1 MRDANRSTAC
11 STSVEQGPWARLI
24 QLFNIFKNKGV
35 EGGMFFSLFVA
46 LSALLKDERRWE
58 EEGKGGEIM
67 SFKLSL
73 I

>member
-1 MRDANRSTAC
+1 MRPNKCERGGSRASRRTTALY
-11 STSVEQGPWARLI
+11 THFIPTY
-24 QLFNIFKNKGV
+24 KNKGV